1 MRKAGLVVLVLI
13 LVGVWTV
20 TDAADG
26 KNVFRFGAAYVSP
39 TGDLS
44 GEESVNEDLG
54 DGTMLSLEGTL
65 TLEPQSEVALLLGYE
80 RRVTDLFGV
89 EFMVWNAKHD
99 VDGRFNGE
107 YWLLD
112 SGTGELIEH
121 GAIQFAET
129 LGDVKVTPLTAGLN
143 FHLTRQSRF
152 DLYVGPTI
160 GYVLYGDLD
169 IGDERLSIDDDFT
182 WGAAFGVDL
191 PMGDKGWM
199 FSGALRYLDTE
210 ASPDDLGPTDES
222 LDVSPWVV
230 QVSAGY
236 RF

>member
-1 MRKAGLVVLVLI
+1 MRTTGLVVVVLCLI
-13 LVGVWTV
+13 GSWTV
-20 TDAADG
+20 AEAADG

-39 TGDLS
+39 TGDIS

-65 TLEPQSEVALLLGYE
+65 TLEPQGEIALLLGYE

-89 EFMVWNAKHD
+89 ELMVWNAKHD
-99 VDGRFNGE
+99 VDGSFDGE

-112 SGTGELIEH
+112 SGTGELIEN
-121 GAIQFAET
+121 GTIQFTET
-129 LGDVKVTPLTAGLN
+129 LGDVKVMPLTAGLN
-143 FHLTRQSRF
+143 FHLTRQSRV
-152 DLYVGPTI
+152 DLYIGPTI
-160 GYVLYGDLD
+160 GYVFYGDLD
-169 IGDERLSIDDDFT
+169 VEDERLSIDDDFT
-182 WGAAFGVDL
+182 WGATLGLDL
-191 PMGDKGWM
+191 PMGDKGWI

-210 ASPDDLGPTDES
+210 ASPDDLGPGDQS
-222 LDVSPWVV
+222 MDVSPWIL